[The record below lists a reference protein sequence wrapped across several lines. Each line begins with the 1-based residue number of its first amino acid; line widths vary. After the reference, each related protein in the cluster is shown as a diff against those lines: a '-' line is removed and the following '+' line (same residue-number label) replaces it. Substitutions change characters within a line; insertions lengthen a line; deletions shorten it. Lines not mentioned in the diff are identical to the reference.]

1 MAPMPSATRSCPACQ
16 TPLPDEAQF
25 CMHCGK
31 ATPTDPGVPPRTAT
45 TGVFE
50 VSQVRKALASR
61 YRIERV
67 LGEGG
72 MATVYLAEDLKHHR
86 KVAVK
91 VMRPELAATLGA
103 DRFLREIEIAAQ
115 LSHPNIL
122 PVYDSGEAEGQETRD
137 ARDEA
142 SSRVSRPSSLLYYV
156 MPYVEG
162 GTVRDR
168 LQKDSQ
174 LPVGEAVRL
183 AREVA
188 EALAYAHAR
197 GIIHRDIKPANV
209 LLGAG
214 HALVADF
221 GIARALGAEGE
232 ALTRTGLAV
241 GTPHYMAPEQSS
253 GDREVDGRAD
263 VYAVGSVLYEMLA
276 GEPPF
281 TGPSARAI
289 ITRSMTERPRPITA
303 TRSEVPAAI
312 EAVVLKALAKGPADR
327 YPTADAMI
335 DALDR
340 AVESARTPMPG
351 TISAA
356 TPAASPA
363 AVTSPGKAWAVF
375 GIGAAAA
382 MGVVYAAVARWQ
394 LPSWVLMLAAVLL
407 AIGAGVMLMTTRA
420 ESQRRNGRD
429 TPGLSR
435 LFTWRNAA
443 TGGFLALGLW
453 TLIATAFML
462 RGPPGVAG
470 GVVRLAV
477 LPFENRGAE
486 ADAYFVD
493 GVTDEVRSK
502 LTRLPQ
508 FQVIARSSSDQYRET
523 EKSLAQIADEL
534 GVDYLLT
541 GTVSWIKPANGSGRV
556 QVSPEL
562 MEVRTGAAKWKERF
576 DTELTDVVT
585 VQTSIATQVASALG
599 VALGG
604 SDQQHLAERPTRNTT
619 AYDLYLKGKA
629 LVDRNPTVQRVA
641 ASHFEQAVALD
652 DSFAQGWAGLAT
664 SLSIVY
670 SNGNRDPGVARRA
683 KEAADRAVALAPD
696 QVDGHLALADYFTN
710 VVVDANQ
717 AKAHSEAAIRIDPNN
732 ALALR
737 GMARIDANEGRVEES
752 LAQLRKALS
761 IDPRSPSLAQS
772 LLFTLVR
779 FGKYAEALEAAKTT
793 AALSPD
799 DLQSLHFEAMTH
811 LALGDLAAARAVI
824 RRGLSVVPAPA
835 LVSQVSGFFETA
847 WVLDEKEQ
855 QLLYRLTPAA
865 FDEDRAWWAQ
875 TLATSHW
882 DAGNRSRAVAYADSA
897 LVPTES
903 QVRANPGD
911 AQLQALY
918 GVMLAYLGRR
928 QEAVA
933 AGRRAVDLLTASRD
947 MRNLP
952 YIYVQ
957 VARIHLALGEQDA
970 ALDIVEKQLNSSP
983 QLTPGWL
990 RLDPMYGTVRG
1001 NARFAALVGR

>member
-1 MAPMPSATRSCPACQ
+1 
-16 TPLPDEAQF
+16 
-25 CMHCGK
+25 MHCGK
-31 ATPTDPGVPPRTAT
+31 ATPTDPGVPPRTAA

-50 VSQVRKALASR
+50 VSQVRKALANR
-61 YRIERV
+61 YKIDRV
-67 LGEGG
+67 VGEGG

-122 PVYDSGEAEGQETRD
+122 PVYDSGEVESREGREGREGRDAEAWDPATRD
-137 ARDEA
+137 P
-142 SSRVSRPSSLLYYV
+142 RPATLLYYV

-168 LQKDSQ
+168 LLKESQ
-174 LPVGEAVRL
+174 LPVGQAVRL

-289 ITRSMTERPRPITA
+289 ITRSMTERPRPITS

-312 EAVVLKALAKGPADR
+312 EAVVMKALAKGPVDR
-327 YPTADAMI
+327 YPTAEAMI
-335 DALDR
+335 EALDH
-340 AVESARTPMPG
+340 AVESARTPAPG
-351 TISAA
+351 TIPAA
-356 TPAASPA
+356 TPAPLPV
-363 AVTSPGKAWAVF
+363 AVTSPGKAWTIF

-382 MGVVYAAVARWQ
+382 MGVVYAAVTRWE
-394 LPSWVLMLAAVLL
+394 LPSWVLILAAVLL
-407 AIGAGVMLMTTRA
+407 AIGAGVMLMTTRVEA
-420 ESQRRNGRD
+420 HRRAGRD
-429 TPGLSR
+429 TPGLAGM
-435 LFTWRNAA
+435 FTWRNAA

-453 TLIATAFML
+453 TVIATAFML
-462 RGPPGVAG
+462 RGPPGGGAG

-477 LPFENRGAE
+477 LPFENRGA
-486 ADAYFVD
+486 ASDAYFVD

-508 FQVIARSSSDQYRET
+508 FQVIARSSSDQYRDT
-523 EKSLAQIADEL
+523 DKTLVQVADEL

-541 GTVSWIKPANGSGRV
+541 GTVSWMKPATGSGRV

-562 MEVRTGAAKWKERF
+562 MDVRTGAAKWKERF

-585 VQTSIATQVASALG
+585 VQASIATQVASALG

-652 DSFAQGWAGLAT
+652 DSFAQGWASLAT
-664 SLSIVY
+664 SLTIVY
-670 SNGNRDPGVARRA
+670 SNGNRDPVVARRA
-683 KEAADRAVALAPD
+683 REAADRAVALAPD
-696 QVDGHLALADYFTN
+696 KVDGHLALAEYFTN
-710 VVVDANQ
+710 VVLDGSQ
-717 AKAHSEAAIRIDPNN
+717 AKSHSEAAIRIDPNN
-732 ALALR
+732 AQALR
-737 GMARIDANEGRVEES
+737 GMARIDAAEGRVEES
-752 LAQLRKALS
+752 LGKLRKALS
-761 IDPRSPSLAQS
+761 IDPRSPDLAQS
-772 LLFTLVR
+772 YLFTLIR
-779 FGKYAEALEAAKTT
+779 FGKYPEALEAAKTT
-793 AALSPD
+793 AALSPEN
-799 DLQSLHFEAMTH
+799 LQSLHFEAMTH

-835 LVSQVSGFFETA
+835 LVSQVSGFFETS
-847 WVLDEKEQ
+847 WMLEDREQ

-865 FDEDRAWWAQ
+865 FDDDRAWWAQ
-875 TLATSHW
+875 TLATAHW

-897 LVPTES
+897 LVPTEV

-911 AQLQALY
+911 SQLQALF

-928 QEAVA
+928 E
-933 AGRRAVDLLTASRD
+933 
-947 MRNLP
+947 
-952 YIYVQ
+952 
-957 VARIHLALGEQDA
+957 
-970 ALDIVEKQLNSSP
+970 
-983 QLTPGWL
+983 
-990 RLDPMYGTVRG
+990 
-1001 NARFAALVGR
+1001 